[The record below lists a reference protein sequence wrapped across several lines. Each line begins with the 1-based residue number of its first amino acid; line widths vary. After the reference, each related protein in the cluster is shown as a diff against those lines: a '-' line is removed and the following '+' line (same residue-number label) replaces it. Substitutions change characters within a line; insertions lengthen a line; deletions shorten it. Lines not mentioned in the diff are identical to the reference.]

1 MLGACV
7 FSLCVNHSS
16 QDSKQVK
23 IMCFDIKSMF
33 SLYLLTIPVSAQ
45 NRKEIVLL
53 IIGPRLKL
61 CRSLKETYTIEMVLL
76 GWWVN
81 KLVYPTLMVY
91 VVFCNLGQS

>member
-45 NRKEIVLL
+45 NKRNCTPHYWAKVEIVSVTKRDL
-53 IIGPRLKL
+53 
-61 CRSLKETYTIEMVLL
+61 Y
-76 GWWVN
+76 N
-81 KLVYPTLMVY
+81 
-91 VVFCNLGQS
+91 